1 MKVSSQKK
9 YKILSNFNNN
19 RILTIKSEK
28 FSNLPLQQQLL
39 VIEELNLQKI
49 IIFLKLI
56 SSVSLNIN
64 IAWLMV

>member
-1 MKVSSQKK
+1 MKVSFQKK
-9 YKILSNFNNN
+9 NKILSNFNK

-39 VIEELNLQKI
+39 VIEELNLPKI
-49 IIFLKLI
+49 IIFFIKFI
-56 SSVSLNIN
+56 SSMSLSFN